1 MQKENF
7 FHSTVK
13 LFEDYRAKMV
23 TERHKD
29 YNGNLSNEVHNRLR
43 QLSFICEKI
52 RYYDQVVTNPE
63 ITLSTSTKEEI
74 IKQGELFDEGVVYA
88 EAFYFSAWRIILIAD
103 HYTNPLPG
111 LKGLKEKAKGVRTV
125 RNSVIVHPEKKNIFL
140 QSFAWGSNGP
150 ILKAVR
156 TPEETFEI
164 TDRGLWI
171 NAQEF
176 KDSLEELLQKAIQ

>member
-1 MQKENF
+1 MKKENF
-7 FHSTVK
+7 FDPTVK

-23 TERHKD
+23 GERHKD
-29 YNGNLSNEVHNRLR
+29 YNGNLSNEVHHRLR

-52 RYYDQVVTNPE
+52 RHYDQIVIPA
-63 ITLSTSTKEEI
+63 IKFSTSTTEEFY
-74 IKQGELFDEGVVYA
+74 KQQQSFDEGLVYA

-125 RNSVIVHPEKKNIFL
+125 RNSLIVHPEKGNIFL
-140 QSFAWGSNGP
+140 QSFAWASNGP
-150 ILKAVR
+150 ILKAGR
-156 TPEETFEI
+156 TPGETFEI